1 MVNPTKLLFFRF
13 LLAAHAQENLVPTSV
28 AARIRVFMEETARCC
43 AIIPNT
49 SLNAPAQ
56 GNTSVD
62 HVRSGEN
69 DPVRN
74 YLKCTRKPGLGCLF
88 HPTDHSIYKTFCDFK
103 SENNSVWTLVESF
116 SMANNPEFVNKP
128 FYVDYPVN
136 KKGFSWN
143 KFRLPLSHPDGHDC
157 QSFHSLSSHMQF

>member
-1 MVNPTKLLFFRF
+1 MVNPKGMKEKQMSKKQTRTKLFFFRF

-49 SLNAPAQ
+49 SLNAPVQA
-56 GNTSVD
+56 NTSAD

-74 YLKCTRKPGLGCLF
+74 YLKWTRKPGLGCILYLIRRTTLSTKHSVILNLKITLF
-88 HPTDHSIYKTFCDFK
+88 G
-103 SENNSVWTLVESF
+103 L
-116 SMANNPEFVNKP
+116 
-128 FYVDYPVN
+128 
-136 KKGFSWN
+136 
-143 KFRLPLSHPDGHDC
+143 
-157 QSFHSLSSHMQF
+157 LSSHSAWLTTPNLPTSRFM

>member
-1 MVNPTKLLFFRF
+1 MLCDHPKHKFKCSCPGEYFGRSCQKRRKRSCKELLEMYTE
-13 LLAAHAQENLVPTSV
+13 A
-28 AARIRVFMEETARCC
+28 
-43 AIIPNT
+43 
-49 SLNAPAQ
+49 
-56 GNTSVD
+56 G
-62 HVRSGEN
+62 SG
-69 DPVRN
+69 V
-74 YLKCTRKPGLGCLF
+74 YTLF

-116 SMANNPEFVNKP
+116 SMANNPEFANKP